1 METTHYLITNLHLFS
16 RDLEAIGKLK
26 KYLDEIETVF
36 PIIEEVF
43 GQKWEDN
50 KINIELIELNDEKK
64 NPSYKLRGDIHFVK
78 MRIDNCAIQKKNF
91 PDNLWGCLFHE
102 TLHAFMNPI
111 VENDGNNRDLNGG
124 NKKGEPFTRSFQ
136 QTVYFK
142 LKDKEI
148 INEKLCEDFF
158 NMHRKE
164 INNDAKDLFENYVK
178 IFSKNNNFSKFI
190 NYLKSNKVLFTN
202 KDNFAVDLNKAK
214 EFLLIS

>member
-1 METTHYLITNLHLFS
+1 MKTAHYLITNLHQFS
-16 RDLEAIGKLK
+16 HNLEAIEKLK

-43 GQKWEDN
+43 GHKWEDN
-50 KINIELIELNDEKK
+50 QINIELNNEKK
-64 NPSYKLRGDIHFVK
+64 GPSYRLIGNTHVIK
-78 MRIDNCAIQKKNF
+78 MSLYNGAIQKKKF
-91 PDNLWGCLFHE
+91 PENLWGCLFHE

-111 VENDGNNRDLNGG
+111 VKNDNKNRDLNGG
-124 NKKGEPFTRSFQ
+124 KESEPFTRSLQ
-136 QTVYFK
+136 QTVYSK

-190 NYLKSNKVLFTN
+190 NYLKSNKVSFTN

-214 EFLLIS
+214 DFLLVS